1 LPLGAAQVATVA
13 ADGAS
18 AAFLTALPTLMPEAS
33 CVSG

>member
-1 LPLGAAQVATVA
+1 